1 MRTSTLRRVEWFRS
15 GLLLAAALSM
25 SGCSKD
31 SSSSGCYVCAA
42 TGAVVDG
49 VSRTPCIGAEACSP
63 YLRAGYLCQDPQSGA
78 MPPFDPTDPGTLVPP
93 PGYGTKQL
101 LGFHFPSIP
110 ALPVTDQSALT
121 ITATAPHGTTVT
133 ALVAKFVL
141 AGKSVTV
148 NGVPQVSEV
157 TANDFTRPVSYV
169 VTALDGSTATYVVT
183 VTSAS
188 VAPPAPTGVQAVA
201 GFAQAQVSW
210 TASPGAWSYSVYSST
225 SSTVSP
231 TSYTGVIRTPQ
242 GSGVTS
248 VPVGPLAIGTRYY
261 FVVTADDGSLSSA
274 PSSPPATAVPTASTT
289 WTWVA
294 GSDSSSVS
302 TGVYG
307 TKGVPA
313 DANVPPP
320 RERAMTWRGT
330 DGSLWLFGGARRG
343 ASGTSHFNDLW
354 RFDGQRWTWVNGA
367 NVPDQQGALSGPG
380 AREGGATWTDASGNL
395 WLVGGAGRDAV
406 GALTSLNDVW
416 RYTVSSNSWSW
427 MGGSA
432 TGDARGVYGTRG
444 VLGVGN
450 IPGARDGAAVWA
462 TGSGSA
468 GTVWL
473 FGGNGL
479 DSAGTRGRL
488 DDLWKFDGTWWIWVA
503 GSNLVDQPGSYGTL
517 GTPSAT
523 NVPGARSDAAAWT
536 DASGNLWL
544 LGGQGRDATGAW
556 VAFDDLWKLDPN
568 HAPTAWAWMGGASVP
583 NQPGTYGTKG
593 TPGAASWP
601 GARTGAVCWA
611 DPGGGVWLFGGFGF
625 ASSSPAAPLNDL
637 WRYDGTAWTWVSG
650 ADVPSQPGHYG
661 TRGQPDPA
669 NVPGARQ
676 FASGWSGPG
685 GSLLLF
691 GGGQPDQNDLWQY
704 LP

>member
-1 MRTSTLRRVEWFRS
+1 MRTSTLRPVEWLRP
-15 GLLLAAALSM
+15 GLLLAAVLAA

-31 SSSSGCYVCAA
+31 RSSAGCYVCAA
-42 TGAVVDG
+42 TGAVLDG
-49 VSRTPCIGAEACSP
+49 VSRTACIGAEACPP

-78 MPPFDPTDPGTLVPP
+78 LPPFDPTDPGTLVPP
-93 PGYGTKQL
+93 PGFDTKQL

-110 ALPVTDQSALT
+110 ALPVTDQAART
-121 ITATAPHGTTVT
+121 IAATAPHGTDVT

-141 AGKSVTV
+141 AGKGVTV

-169 VTALDGSTATYVVT
+169 VTAVDGSTATYVVT

-210 TASPGAWSYSVYSST
+210 AASPSAWSYSVYYST
-225 SSTVSP
+225 SAAVSP
-231 TSYTGVIRTPQ
+231 AGAAGVIRTPQ

-261 FVVTADDGSLSSA
+261 FVVTADDGTLSSA
-274 PSSPPATAVPTASTT
+274 PSSPPATALPTASTT

-294 GSDSSSVS
+294 GSDPSSVS

-307 TKGVPA
+307 TRGVPA
-313 DANVPPP
+313 DGNVPPP

-367 NVPDQQGALSGPG
+367 NVPNQAGVLGCPG

-395 WLVGGAGRDAV
+395 WLLGGAGRDAL
-406 GALTSLNDVW
+406 GALTSLNDLW
-416 RYTVSSNSWSW
+416 RYTVASNSWSW
-427 MGGSA
+427 MSGSA

-444 VLGVGN
+444 AVGAGN
-450 IPGARDGAAVWA
+450 IPGARDGAVAWVTA
-462 TGSGSA
+462 SGG

-479 DSAGTRGRL
+479 DSAGTRGHL
-488 DDLWKFDGTWWIWVA
+488 NDLWRFDGTRWTWMA
-503 GSNLVDQPGSYGTL
+503 GSNLVDAPGTS
-517 GTPSAT
+517 GTPGTPGAA
-523 NVPGARSDAAAWT
+523 NAPGARSDGAAWT
-536 DASGNLWL
+536 DASGALWL
-544 LGGQGRDATGAW
+544 FGGQGHDAAGSW
-556 VAFDDLWKLDPN
+556 IAFDDLWRFDPN
-568 HAPTAWAWMGGASVP
+568 HAPTAWAWMGGPSA
-583 NQPGTYGTKG
+583 PGQVGVYGTRG
-593 TPGAASWP
+593 TTGAGSWP
-601 GARTGAVCWA
+601 GARAGAVSWA
-611 DPGGGVWLFGGFGF
+611 DPVGSVWLFGGFGL
-625 ASSSPAAPLNDL
+625 ASTSPAAPLNDL
-637 WRYDGTAWTWVSG
+637 WRFDGTAWTWMSG
-650 ADVPSQPGHYG
+650 SDLGGQPGHSG
-661 TRGQPDPA
+661 TKGQPDPA

-676 FASGWSGPG
+676 FASGWPGPN